1 MSELFGRIILERK
14 NQWMNR
20 LKGYKVEINGAE
32 QDKKITNGSSE
43 EYEAPGGTNV
53 VVCKVNWCSS
63 NSLSFDIKSGETVY
77 LKVASGIKYFWV
89 VYGFL
94 MLALLGR
101 TLFKR
106 QMTPQLN
113 VVMVSVSIVVMLYFL
128 YYLTIGR
135 KQYLKIEKDTNNIFA
150 K

>member
-1 MSELFGRIILERK
+1 MSQLFGRIILERK

-63 NSLSFDIKSGETVY
+63 NSLSFDIKPGETVY
-77 LKVASGIKYFWV
+77 LKVASGMKYFWIM
-89 VYGFL
+89 Y
-94 MLALLGR
+94 ALLMA
-101 TLFKR
+101 TLFGRIFFK
-106 QMTPQLN
+106 QVMTPQIRIAEIAIAA
-113 VVMVSVSIVVMLYFL
+113 IVVLYFL
-128 YYLTIGR
+128 FYLTIGR